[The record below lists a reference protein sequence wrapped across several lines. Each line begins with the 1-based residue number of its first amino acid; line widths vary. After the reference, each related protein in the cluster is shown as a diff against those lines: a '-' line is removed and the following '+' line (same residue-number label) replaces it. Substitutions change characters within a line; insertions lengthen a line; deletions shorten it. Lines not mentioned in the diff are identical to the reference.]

1 MITGL
6 IYRMEWMM
14 ANDLTLITANIYK
27 TTVQIEDDEIPEVI
41 NLKPSGNPM
50 SMSVIDN
57 NKDKFSVFRS
67 KQVILEFISEN
78 SKDFSTFCD
87 EPDNTFYV
95 EILSDAPEFLFK
107 GYLSVADMSQNFLP
121 HPNIVQLTV
130 TDHLGMLG
138 DIPWTDDDGNIPKG
152 KYKLS
157 KILSQC
163 FKKTLLNLP
172 FKVANNLRHGSGT
185 FTYNATFF
193 VAANTIRVATVTDTG
208 EFYPGMKINITGT
221 ASNNGQRGVIS
232 VSFVAG
238 ETVLTLDQ
246 NTLSEGP
253 VSTTLSDSL

>member
-6 IYRMEWMM
+6 IYRMSWMM

-27 TTVQIEDDEIPEVI
+27 TTVQIADDEIPEVI
-41 NLKPSGNPM
+41 MLKPSGNPM

-78 SKDFSTFCD
+78 NKDFSTFCD

-95 EILSDAPEFLFK
+95 EITTAVPEILFK
-107 GYLSVADMSQNFLP
+107 GYLSLADMSQNFLP

-185 FTYNATFF
+185 FTYDTTFF
-193 VAANTIRVATVTDTG
+193 AFGFANTVRVATGTDTG

-221 ASNNGQRGVIS
+221 ASNNGQRGVNS
-232 VSFVAG
+232 VSFVG
-238 ETVLTLDQ
+238 GGRLF
-246 NTLSEGP
+246 
-253 VSTTLSDSL
+253 